1 MTMTKKFLFGTMA
14 AALMMATA
22 CTSEMDVVAPT
33 GDEAMVAVSVDVP
46 QLQMNSRAFSDGMK
60 ATTLQGALYEVT
72 GSGTAKTVKLV
83 NVLDTD
89 ENFQLKKTV
98 SLKLRTGNTYALIF
112 WADASKSD
120 SQDKQSPYTVT
131 FEQTGAKME
140 ADYQLTEAGVL
151 FSAGNDKLD
160 AFYCYEEFTV
170 AGDMAVEAKLYRP
183 FAQINIGT
191 NDLDAIDEKATVYS
205 KLRAHNVYKSMDLV
219 TGFVTGEPTD
229 VDLQNTTIPQNE
241 EFPVKGYEYLTMGYF
256 LVGQTKADDPE
267 KSLIDVDFIIDIT
280 GEPTIDYRYVSNVPV
295 QRNYR
300 TNIYGQLITSN
311 VIDNVEIIPGYDGT
325 TEPGY
330 EYTDLDLLADKGGE
344 LTLTSNIEIDHDI
357 NVINDGVLHLNGFTV
372 TGKNGAKLTIG
383 EKVVSK
389 AGGEPAKLRIDGN
402 GTVSTPLVV
411 DGGELTIAGG
421 YYAEI
426 AGAESTITVESGKLI
441 IEGGV
446 FNGENVIGGDG
457 VTTENVTIEG
467 GTFKDFD
474 PEDFVPADKKD
485 DVVTMP
491 ENGVITTNTTD
502 AYNAVR
508 NGGVVYLA
516 SDVAL
521 NGRTRIIGKDL
532 NVDFGDHTYSSAA
545 YIQANTYVDVW
556 DLLNGGEIVLKN
568 GTLAYTGVIP
578 EKDPETATLYISS
591 LSSND
596 RYGQPINVTLENM
609 TIYGLRPVYVNNP
622 AKGSVVTIKSGI
634 YYPLYYSTP
643 AVYVQQAGKV
653 VIEGGKFGKAGVT
666 NKYLLNL
673 KDALTSDGTDPRT
686 YIEVKGGQFINFDPS
701 LSYGEPN
708 APVSF
713 VADGY
718 KVISY
723 QEGADTIYEVV
734 PN

>member
-1 MTMTKKFLFGTMA
+1 MTKKFLFGTMA
-14 AALMMATA
+14 VALMMATA

-72 GSGTAKTVKLV
+72 GSGTTKTVKLV

-140 ADYQLTEAGVL
+140 ADYKVTEEGRL
-151 FSAGNDKLD
+151 FSAGDDKLD

-191 NDLDAIDEKATVYS
+191 NDLDADAIAEKATIS
-205 KLRAHNVYKSMDLV
+205 STLTAHNVYKSMDLV

-229 VDLQNTTIPQNE
+229 VGLQNTSIPQNE

-267 KSLIDVDFIIDIT
+267 KSLIDVEFIIDIT
-280 GEPTIDYRYVSNVPV
+280 GEPTLDRRNVSNVPV

-300 TNIYGQLITSN
+300 TNIYGQFITSN

-344 LTLTSNIEIDHDI
+344 LTLTSDIEIDHDI

-389 AGGEPAKLRIDGN
+389 AGGEPAKLRIEGN

-474 PEDFVPADKKD
+474 PEEFVPAEKKD
-485 DVVTMP
+485 DVVTLP
-491 ENGVITTNTTD
+491 EGTTIVTAANAISAITAGGDILLIEDVILSDRIVSQKSTTIDLGGNSITSNVSGKDAMVITGNS
-502 AYNAVR
+502 NAEV
-508 NGGVVYLA
+508 
-516 SDVAL
+516 
-521 NGRTRIIGKDL
+521 TI
-532 NVDFGDHTYSSAA
+532 
-545 YIQANTYVDVW
+545 
-556 DLLNGGEIVLKN
+556 KN
-568 GTLAYTGVIP
+568 GTFKSNGQNDSYGIIAVQ
-578 EKDPETATLYISS
+578 KDPKVTIEDVNLEGI
-591 LSSND
+591 N
-596 RYGQPINVTLENM
+596 PIMMYSTGAG
-609 TIYGLRPVYVNNP
+609 TITINSGTFIGTGAQAVYYF
-622 AKGSVVTIKSGI
+622 KGSGKIIINGGFFKSEPYKGI
-634 YYPLYYSTP
+634 YYTLNIYDPNRP
-643 AVYVQQAGKV
+643 ASGDVR
-653 VIEGGKFGKAGVT
+653 
-666 NKYLLNL
+666 
-673 KDALTSDGTDPRT
+673 DA
-686 YIEVKGGQFINFDPS
+686 IEVRGGTFVNFDPS
-701 LSYGEPN
+701 NNKAEGEGTN
-708 APVSF
+708 F
-713 VADGY
+713 VANGY
-718 KVISY
+718 KVISE
-723 QEGADTIYEVV
+723 QVGSDIYYTVV